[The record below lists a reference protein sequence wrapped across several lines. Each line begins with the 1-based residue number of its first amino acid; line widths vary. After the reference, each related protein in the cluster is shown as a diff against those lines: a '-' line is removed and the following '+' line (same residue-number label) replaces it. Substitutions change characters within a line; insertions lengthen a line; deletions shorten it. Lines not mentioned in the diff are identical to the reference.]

1 MKSSQQGLKDL
12 GKLLEII
19 RKLRSPEGCPWDKK
33 QKKEDIAKYLL
44 EEAYEVLDAIEGA
57 SPEALKEE
65 LGDLF
70 FQILFLTV
78 IAEERQEFN
87 FSDVMKDIGRKMIR
101 RHPHVFGD
109 KKVTTVEEVK
119 VNWQQI
125 KREIENKGDGL
136 GFFDNIPRSLPALTR
151 AQKITEKASTVGF
164 DWSHPEE
171 VLQKIE
177 EELTELKTAFKTNQ
191 TKDVQEEIGDLLFS
205 LVNLSRFVQIN
216 AEEALRNTIKK
227 FTERFAFIESRLS
240 ARGKALE
247 EASLEEMDQ
256 LWNDAKMNES
266 RKP

>member
-1 MKSSQQGLKDL
+1 MRSSKQELNDL
-12 GKLLEII
+12 RELLEII

-33 QKKEDIAKYLL
+33 QKKEDIAKCLL
-44 EEAYEVLDAIEGA
+44 EEAYEVLDAIDAA

-70 FQILFLTV
+70 FQILFLAV

-87 FSDVMKDIGRKMIR
+87 ISDVMKDIGRKMVR

-119 VNWQQI
+119 ANWQQI
-125 KREIENKGDGL
+125 KKEIENKDEL
-136 GFFDNIPRSLPALTR
+136 SGFFDNIPRSLPALAK

-164 DWSHPEE
+164 DWHHSEE

-177 EELTELKTAFKTNQ
+177 EELAELKAALKANQ
-191 TKDVQEEIGDLLFS
+191 HDAVQEEIGDLLFS
-205 LVNLSRFVQIN
+205 LVNFSRFVQVN

-227 FTERFAFIESRLS
+227 FTGRFSFIESRLS
-240 ARGKALE
+240 ARGKTLE
-247 EASLEEMDQ
+247 ETSLEEMEQ
-256 LWNDAKMNES
+256 LWNDAKINER
-266 RKP
+266 RKL